1 MSHRADPQFL
11 SELKNYGTVNI
22 ESCFNC
28 GNCTAVCPLS
38 TENDNFPRRMI
49 RYAQLGMKNKL
60 LGSKELWL
68 CYYCGEC
75 TATCPRQA
83 DPGEFMAAARRYS
96 IAKYDR
102 LGLARL
108 LYTSPLFNSSFLVLL
123 AAALGAFFY
132 SFHSVMSSDTLQLF
146 SFIPSALVHDAGVV
160 AGVLVILVAIS
171 GIITMAVHISKEE
184 AFVAGSQLDWLSAL
198 KETIAELVGQKR
210 YRTDCDLYATEQRWY
225 AQRWF
230 IHGSMLWGFAGL
242 FAATGLDYLL
252 ELIGVK
258 ATGTFVPL
266 WYPVR
271 LLGTI
276 AGLMLMYGTTAAIVK
291 RMQKADEGSA
301 YSTPSDW
308 AFLMLLWLG
317 GLTGFVL
324 EVAIYL
330 PQPHPWSYWMLLI
343 HLVVVGEL
351 IILLPF
357 TKFMHAM
364 YRTVALYFHTLR
376 PVAEA
381 VRNGAGTADNT
392 QITRT

>member
-11 SELKNYGTVNI
+11 SDLKKYGTVNI

-49 RYAQLGMKNKL
+49 RYAQIGMRKKL
-60 LGSKELWL
+60 LSSKELWL

-83 DPGEFMAAARRYS
+83 DPGEFMAAARRYA

-102 LGLARL
+102 LGLAGL
-108 LYTSPLFNSSFLVLL
+108 LYTSPLFNVSFLVLL
-123 AAALGAFFY
+123 GAALGAFFY
-132 SFHSVMSSDTLQLF
+132 SFHGAMPGDTLRLF
-146 SFIPSALVHDAGVV
+146 DFIPSTLIHDAGVIAAIIV
-160 AGVLVILVAIS
+160 GLIAIS
-171 GIITMAVHISKEE
+171 GIVTMATHAGKETGPPVGIRLTW
-184 AFVAGSQLDWLSAL
+184 FSAL
-198 KETIAELVGQKR
+198 KETVGEVVGQKR
-210 YRTDCDLYATEQRWY
+210 YRRDCELYAEDQRWY
-225 AQRWF
+225 VQRWF
-230 IHGSMLWGFAGL
+230 IHASMLWGFAGL

-252 ELIGVK
+252 ELLGVK
-258 ATGTFVPL
+258 PTGTYVPI

-276 AGLMLMYGTTAAIVK
+276 AGIALMYGTTAVIVK
-291 RMQKADEGSA
+291 RLQKSDEGSSH
-301 YSTPSDW
+301 STPSDW
-308 AFLMLLWLG
+308 AFLVLLWLG
-317 GLTGFVL
+317 GLTGFAL

-330 PQPHPWSYWMLLI
+330 PQAHPWSYWMLLL

-351 IILLPF
+351 LILLPF
-357 TKFMHAM
+357 TKFMHAI
-364 YRTVALYFHTLR
+364 YRTVALYLHALR

-381 VRNGAGTADNT
+381 QCDGAETADNT
-392 QITRT
+392 QTTRT